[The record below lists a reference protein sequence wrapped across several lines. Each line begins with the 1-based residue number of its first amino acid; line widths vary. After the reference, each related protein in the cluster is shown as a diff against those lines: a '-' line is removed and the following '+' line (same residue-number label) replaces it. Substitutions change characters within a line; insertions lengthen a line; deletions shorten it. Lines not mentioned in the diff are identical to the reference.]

1 MKKFDSLEDI
11 RKQIDKIDLRIL
23 DLISERKDLVTEVV
37 KLKRRD
43 QIVDKKRIESILKK
57 LNNEAKKRSL
67 PSEFIE
73 EIWNLMIKNFI
84 NYEEQIFDE
93 IHKKNLK

>member
-43 QIVDKKRIESILKK
+43 QIVDKKRIEFILKK
-57 LNNEAKKRSL
+57 LNIEAKKRSL

>member
-43 QIVDKKRIESILKK
+43 QIVDKKRIELILKK
-57 LNNEAKKRSL
+57 LNNEACQVSLSKKSG
-67 PSEFIE
+67 I
-73 EIWNLMIKNFI
+73 
-84 NYEEQIFDE
+84 
-93 IHKKNLK
+93 

>member
-43 QIVDKKRIESILKK
+43 QIVDKKRIELILKK

-84 NYEEQIFDE
+84 NYEEKIFDE
-93 IHKKNLK
+93 VHKKNPK

>member
-43 QIVDKKRIESILKK
+43 QIVDKKRIELILKK

-84 NYEEQIFDE
+84 NLQYKVCI
-93 IHKKNLK
+93 

>member
-43 QIVDKKRIESILKK
+43 QIVDKKRIELILKK

-84 NYEEQIFDE
+84 NYEEKIFDE
-93 IHKKNLK
+93 VHKKNLK

>member
-43 QIVDKKRIESILKK
+43 QIVDKKRIELIL
-57 LNNEAKKRSL
+57 
-67 PSEFIE
+67 
-73 EIWNLMIKNFI
+73 
-84 NYEEQIFDE
+84 
-93 IHKKNLK
+93 

>member
-1 MKKFDSLEDI
+1 MNLPNLST
-11 RKQIDKIDLRIL
+11 
-23 DLISERKDLVTEVV
+23 ISERKDLVTEVV

-43 QIVDKKRIESILKK
+43 QIVDKKRIEWILKK

-84 NYEEQIFDE
+84 NYEEKIFDE
-93 IHKKNLK
+93 VHKKNFK

>member
-43 QIVDKKRIESILKK
+43 QIVDKKRIELILKK
-57 LNNEAKKRSL
+57 LNIEAKKRSL
-67 PSEFIE
+67 STEFIE

-84 NYEEQIFDE
+84 NYEEKIFDE
-93 IHKKNLK
+93 VHKKNLK

>member
-1 MKKFDSLEDI
+1 MKKSDSLEDI

-23 DLISERKDLVTEVV
+23 DLISERKDLLTEVV

-43 QIVDKKRIESILKK
+43 QIVDKKRIELILKK

-84 NYEEQIFDE
+84 NYEEKIFDE
-93 IHKKNLK
+93 VHKKNFK

>member
-37 KLKRRD
+37 KL
-43 QIVDKKRIESILKK
+43 
-57 LNNEAKKRSL
+57 
-67 PSEFIE
+67 
-73 EIWNLMIKNFI
+73 
-84 NYEEQIFDE
+84 
-93 IHKKNLK
+93 

>member
-43 QIVDKKRIESILKK
+43 QIVDKKRIELILKK
-57 LNNEAKKRSL
+57 LNIEAKKRGL
-67 PSEFIE
+67 PSDFIE
-73 EIWNLMIKNFI
+73 EIWNIMIKNFI
-84 NYEEQIFDE
+84 DYEERIFDE
-93 IHKKNLK
+93 IHKNQS

>member
-84 NYEEQIFDE
+84 NYEEKIFDE
-93 IHKKNLK
+93 VHKKNFK

>member
-1 MKKFDSLEDI
+1 M
-11 RKQIDKIDLRIL
+11 
-23 DLISERKDLVTEVV
+23 VTEVV

-84 NYEEQIFDE
+84 NYEEKIFDE
-93 IHKKNLK
+93 VHKKNLK

>member
-1 MKKFDSLEDI
+1 MLYKTNYFKVLENEKFDSLEDI

-57 LNNEAKKRSL
+57 LNNEAKKEACQVSL
-67 PSEFIE
+67 S
-73 EIWNLMIKNFI
+73 
-84 NYEEQIFDE
+84 
-93 IHKKNLK
+93 KKSGI

>member
-1 MKKFDSLEDI
+1 M
-11 RKQIDKIDLRIL
+11 
-23 DLISERKDLVTEVV
+23 VTEVV

-93 IHKKNLK
+93 IHKKIT

>member
-43 QIVDKKRIESILKK
+43 QIVDKKRIELILKK
-57 LNNEAKKRSL
+57 LNNDAKKRSL

-84 NYEEQIFDE
+84 NYEEKIFDE
-93 IHKKNLK
+93 VHKKNFK

>member
-84 NYEEQIFDE
+84 NYEEKIFDE
-93 IHKKNLK
+93 VHKKNLK

>member
-43 QIVDKKRIESILKK
+43 QIVDKKRIEFILKK
-57 LNNEAKKRSL
+57 LNNEAKK
-67 PSEFIE
+67 
-73 EIWNLMIKNFI
+73 
-84 NYEEQIFDE
+84 
-93 IHKKNLK
+93 KKPAK